1 MSMSLMDRRRFI
13 GAAGAF
19 AGATFLP
26 GANAQSAWPNKPI
39 RFVLGYPP
47 GGGTDVMARLVGG
60 PASAILG
67 QTIVVDNKPGAS
79 GNIATA
85 EVARAAPDGY
95 TFLAGPST
103 NMSANPF
110 LFTLNF
116 NPANDLVPVAAL
128 GRLQLYLATRVD
140 HPAKTIR
147 QLIEYGR
154 ANPGKLTY
162 ASSGPGTPPHLVSEY
177 FLRKAGIT
185 AVQVPYRGAAPALQ
199 AVLAGECDFVID
211 PGIAIPHVRAGKL
224 ALLGVASTKRPSGF
238 PEVPTL
244 IESGIAGADFDAWI
258 GVWAPAAT
266 PADARN
272 KMSAALS
279 QALAQPAVKEKF
291 AALNAEALYQD
302 AGGMQKIVERESGIF
317 SGLVKELNLKLD

>member
-1 MSMSLMDRRRFI
+1 MSNTDINRRHFI
-13 GAAGAF
+13 AAASAL
-19 AGATFLP
+19 AGATCFSY
-26 GANAQSAWPNKPI
+26 AYAQSTWPNKPI

-85 EVARAAPDGY
+85 EAVRATADGY

-110 LFTLNF
+110 LFSLNF
-116 NPANDLVPVAAL
+116 NPLNDLVPVAAL
-128 GRLQLYLATRVD
+128 GRLQLFVVTRVD
-140 HPAKTIR
+140 HPAKNIR

-162 ASSGPGTPPHLVSEY
+162 ASSGPGTPPHLASEY

-185 AVQVPYRGAAPALQ
+185 GVQVPYRGAAPALQ
-199 AVLAGECDFVID
+199 AVLAGECDFVLD
-211 PGIAIPHVRAGKL
+211 PGIAIPHVKAGKL
-224 ALLGVASTKRPSGF
+224 SLLAVASTKRTSSY

-272 KMSAALS
+272 KMSAALA
-279 QALAQPAVKEKF
+279 QALAQPVVKEKF
-291 AALNAEALYQD
+291 AALSAEALYQD
-302 AGGMQKIVERESGIF
+302 ADGLQKIVSRESGVF
-317 SGLVKELNLKLD
+317 GGLVKELNLKLD